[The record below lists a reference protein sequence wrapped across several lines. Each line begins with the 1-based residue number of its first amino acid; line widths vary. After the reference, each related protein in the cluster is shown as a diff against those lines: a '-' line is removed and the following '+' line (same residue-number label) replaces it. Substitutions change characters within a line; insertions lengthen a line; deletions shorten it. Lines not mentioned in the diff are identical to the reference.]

1 LIGPAPHVHDDVANC
16 VAGALVLALAALPS
30 LWEPERFLV
39 AGAPTSLPKRCGC
52 VFAVLVAGEH
62 SDAGYAFFAATLSG
76 PLTVMDWQY
85 REHLTPGVLIDLP
98 LRLTEFSDALHAPW
112 RLYTSKALARE
123 LWSLGHGGHV
133 EVADAVLDEDE
144 TLLRLSAAKWIEADK
159 VKIAK
164 PDSYAVTSL
173 LEMREKNNPLKTA
186 LLVGIALALQPG
198 LSLTKPR
205 AA

>member
-1 LIGPAPHVHDDVANC
+1 
-16 VAGALVLALAALPS
+16 
-30 LWEPERFLV
+30 
-39 AGAPTSLPKRCGC
+39 
-52 VFAVLVAGEH
+52 
-62 SDAGYAFFAATLSG
+62 
-76 PLTVMDWQY
+76 MDWQY
-85 REHLTPGVLIDLP
+85 REHLTPGVLTDVP
-98 LRLTEFSDALHAPW
+98 LRLTEFSDALPAPW

-123 LWSLGHGGHV
+123 LWGLGHGGHV
-133 EVADAVLDEDE
+133 EAADAVLDEDE

-164 PDSYAVTSL
+164 RDSYAVTSL
-173 LEMREKNNPLKTA
+173 LEMREKNPLKTA